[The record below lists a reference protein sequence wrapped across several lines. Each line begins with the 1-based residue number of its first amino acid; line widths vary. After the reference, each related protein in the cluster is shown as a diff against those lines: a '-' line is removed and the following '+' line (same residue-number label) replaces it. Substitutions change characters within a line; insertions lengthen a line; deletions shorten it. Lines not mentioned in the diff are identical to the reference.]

1 MDEQNER
8 DDAELKVYLF
18 RAKIILSV
26 FAALFF
32 VSAILSVFSVT
43 AFAGF
48 IMCCVF
54 SLTWTIVYNLFA
66 QEKLSKYDKKYIRWY
81 IFIVVVVCAIT
92 FFCFYIQFKPQLNV
106 KINDNMT
113 WNDIIPFIIA
123 VKALADFGP
132 IFKKGFRS

>member
-54 SLTWTIVYNLFA
+54 SLMWTIVYNLFA

-81 IFIVVVVCAIT
+81 IFIVVET
-92 FFCFYIQFKPQLNV
+92 RKGH
-106 KINDNMT
+106 KIS
-113 WNDIIPFIIA
+113 
-123 VKALADFGP
+123 V
-132 IFKKGFRS
+132 FRYLSWASSISL